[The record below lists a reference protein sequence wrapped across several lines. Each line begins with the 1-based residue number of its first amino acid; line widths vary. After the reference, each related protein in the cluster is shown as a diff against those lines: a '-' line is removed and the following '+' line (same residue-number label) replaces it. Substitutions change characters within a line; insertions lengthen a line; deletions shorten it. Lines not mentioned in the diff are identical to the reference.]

1 MSTLEVALA
10 RIAALE
16 ARVAALES
24 GSVGT
29 STASNGDS
37 SDVRRE
43 MPIDDHQLD
52 NSWADKK
59 VTKDPKKWKGPTQ
72 VGKTYSRAPIEW
84 LEMAA
89 ASLEYKAHMGR
100 LENPPRLSNKVRNG
114 KPVPWHESDSFEA
127 RIIRGWVER
136 KKKRGAAKPAPAA
149 EPGGDDDFNFGANT
163 KAPETPK
170 DEPADDIGF

>member
-24 GSVGT
+24 GGVGT
-29 STASNGDS
+29 SNGSSGGDS
-37 SDVRRE
+37 SEVRRE
-43 MPIDDHQLD
+43 QPIADDMLD
-52 NSWADKK
+52 KAWADKK

-89 ASLEYKAHMGR
+89 SSLEYKAHMGR

-136 KKKRGAAKPAPAA
+136 KKKRGAAKPAPSAA
-149 EPGGDDDFNFGANT
+149 EPGGDDDFNFGNNVVQPT
-163 KAPETPK
+163 
-170 DEPADDIGF
+170 DDGIGF